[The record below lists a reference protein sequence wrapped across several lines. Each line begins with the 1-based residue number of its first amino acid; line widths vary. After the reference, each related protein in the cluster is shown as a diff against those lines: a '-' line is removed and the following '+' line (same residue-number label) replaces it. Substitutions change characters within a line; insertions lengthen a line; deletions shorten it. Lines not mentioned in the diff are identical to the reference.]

1 LILIVENN
9 QKSFLVVEKNLM
21 SRKTFKI
28 IISLVGVV
36 LLSVILIPRIMAY
49 FSNRSEEEMLIGYS
63 TGTAVATVE
72 AILEEGEVTLG
83 DVTQPFQRLLVRID
97 EGEYAGD
104 TYEIEYGNRQIR
116 HDMIRIEVDD
126 RVMVT
131 ISSMPDGT
139 NTAYFTD
146 FYRSNSL
153 YLLFGIFVL
162 ASVVIS
168 GWKGVRS
175 LIGILLSLGVIVLII
190 LPGIQ
195 QGRDPLS
202 ISIFGSFLFVGFSLY
217 IVYGWNVKTHAAVLG
232 SFIALVI
239 TGLLAYFFV
248 NQARLTGYGDENMF
262 YISQLTQNTL
272 NVRSLLLAGILI
284 GTLGVLDDLVISQ
297 ASAVFEL
304 YKGNPKQ
311 NFKSLYKSAMNIGQ
325 DHIAATVNTLVL
337 AYAGASLPM
346 LLLFSFHNVD
356 FGIATNLEFIAEE
369 IVRTVIG
376 SLGLFAAVPITTAL
390 AAFIAIE
397 YRNIGKFKIYLGPL
411 NE

>member
-1 LILIVENN
+1 
-9 QKSFLVVEKNLM
+9 M
-21 SRKTFKI
+21 SRKSFKI
-28 IISLVGVV
+28 ILSLIGLS
-36 LLSVILIPRIMAY
+36 LLAIILTPRIIDY
-49 FSNRSEEEMLIGYS
+49 FGDTTEETIIGYS
-63 TGTAVATVE
+63 TGTAVAVVE
-72 AILEEGEVTLG
+72 EVLEEGEVTLG
-83 DVTQPFQRLLVRID
+83 EVTQPYQRLQVLIK
-97 EGEYAGD
+97 EGEFAGESF
-104 TYEIEYGNRQIR
+104 EIEYGNRQIR
-116 HDMIRIEVDD
+116 NDMIMIETGD
-126 RVMVT
+126 RLMVT
-131 ISSMPDGT
+131 ISSLPDGT
-139 NTAYFTD
+139 TSAYFSD
-146 FYRSNSL
+146 FYRRNSL
-153 YLLFGIFVL
+153 FLLFGIFIL

-175 LIGILLSLGVIVLII
+175 LIGILLSLAVIVLII

-217 IVYGWNVKTHAAVLG
+217 IIYGWNVKTHAAVLG

-239 TGLLAYFFV
+239 TGLLALIFV
-248 NQARLTGYGDENMF
+248 NQTRLTGYGDENMF
-262 YISQLTQNTL
+262 YISQLTQNAL

-304 YKGNPKQ
+304 FRGNPNQ
-311 NFKSLYKSAMNIGQ
+311 NFKNLYKSAMNIGQ

-356 FGIATNLEFIAEE
+356 FAIAINLEFIAEE
-369 IVRTVIG
+369 IVRTIIG

-390 AAFIAIE
+390 AAIIAIE
-397 YRNIGKFKIYLGPL
+397 YRNLGKLKIYLGPL